1 MYSKILVP
9 VDLAHTEKLSK
20 ALNTAVDIA
29 KHYNAAVCYVT
40 VTNTTPGAAAH
51 NPKELADKLQ
61 VFAEEQGKSHGL
73 RTSSE
78 VLATPDTA
86 VELDH
91 KLLDAIK
98 DTGADLIV
106 MASHAPGVG
115 DRLHILH
122 SNAGNIVKHSDISV
136 FVVR

>member
-1 MYSKILVP
+1 MYKKILVP

-20 ALNTAVDIA
+20 ALSTAVDIA
-29 KHYNAAVCYVT
+29 KHYDASVCYIS

-51 NPKELADKLQ
+51 NPKELAEKLQ
-61 VFAEEQGKSHGL
+61 VFAEEQGNSHGL

-78 VLATPDTA
+78 VLSTPDTA

-91 KLLDAIK
+91 KLLAAIQ
-98 DTGADLIV
+98 DTGADLII
-106 MASHAPGVG
+106 MASHAPGMG

-122 SNAGNIVKHSDISV
+122 SNAANIVKHSDISV